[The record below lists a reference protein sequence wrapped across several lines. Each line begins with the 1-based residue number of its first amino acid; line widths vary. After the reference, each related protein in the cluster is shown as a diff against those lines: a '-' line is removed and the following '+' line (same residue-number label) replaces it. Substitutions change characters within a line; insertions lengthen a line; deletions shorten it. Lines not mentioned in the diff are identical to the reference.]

1 MAMAEPAAIS
11 QSRLAAILVAGLLIA
26 APVLWIGWGWHA
38 AAAVEASN
46 AALSAQLLA
55 LRQRLL
61 LLRTGP
67 ESTGALADAAAVYLP
82 GETPAITG
90 AALQRLVV
98 DAIEAA
104 GGRLTE
110 SEISASPA
118 AAEEEPGRVDLRVSF
133 DTEIV
138 ALQRILYE
146 LESRLPILFVRG
158 LNVRSA
164 ESGEIGPEVSPPLRV
179 VLAVGG
185 YREVTE

>member
-1 MAMAEPAAIS
+1 MAEPAAIS
-11 QSRLAAILVAGLLIA
+11 QRRLAAILVALLLIV
-26 APVLWIGWGWHA
+26 APILWLGWGWHA
-38 AAAVEASN
+38 AAVVEASN

-67 ESTGALADAAAVYLP
+67 ESTGALSDAAAVYLP
-82 GETPAITG
+82 GETAAITG

-98 DAIEAA
+98 DTIEAA

-110 SEISASPA
+110 SEVSPPS
-118 AAEEEPGRVDLRVSF
+118 AAEEEPGRIDLRVSF

-138 ALQRILYE
+138 GLQRILHA
-146 LESRLPILFVRG
+146 LESRLPILFVRA

-164 ESGEIGPEVSPPLRV
+164 ETGEVGPEVSPPLRV
-179 VLAVGG
+179 VLSVGG
-185 YREVTE
+185 YREVEK